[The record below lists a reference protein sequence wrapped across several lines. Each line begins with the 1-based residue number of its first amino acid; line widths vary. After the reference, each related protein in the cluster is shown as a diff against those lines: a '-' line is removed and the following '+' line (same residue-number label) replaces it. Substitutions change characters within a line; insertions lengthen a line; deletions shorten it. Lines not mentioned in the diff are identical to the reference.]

1 MAARAAPP
9 ARQKAPL
16 TARLQAVVAAVERL
30 LQVGEDVLD
39 GLEADAEAHEA
50 VLQPAREAVLARDHG
65 VGHRGRVLDQRLR
78 ACARERAA
86 PREARTKAWR

>member
-9 ARQKAPL
+9 ARQKAAR

-39 GLEADAEAHEA
+39 RLEADAEAHQA
-50 VLQPAREAVLARDHG
+50 VLHG
-65 VGHRGRVLDQRLR
+65 GQG
-78 ACARERAA
+78 
-86 PREARTKAWR
+86 WR